1 MALRLSTGMRT
12 AMAGTNG
19 GIQEL
24 LNNGWL
30 EIYTGAQPLSA
41 DAVETGQMI
50 CKVSSTQ
57 GTAVGDGCKFGT
69 AASGTVP
76 LTTPKWEGVVVVD
89 AQVAGWFRFY
99 GSNGTGGSHGTSSA
113 AIRLDGNCGVS
124 GSDLVLKH
132 TNLSIDSILTIKK
145 FSFTQPAE

>member
-30 EIYTGAQPLSA
+30 EIYSGAQPASA
-41 DAVETGQMI
+41 DAVETGLMLV
-50 CKVSSTQ
+50 KLSSTS
-57 GTAVGDGCKFGT
+57 GTAVGDGVKFGT
-69 AASGTVP
+69 SAAGVIG
-76 LTTPKWEGVVVVD
+76 LTTPVWSGVVAVD
-89 AQVAGWFRFY
+89 GQVAGWFRLY
-99 GSNGTGGSHGTSSA
+99 GSNGTGGSHGTSST
-113 AIRLDGNCGVS
+113 AIRMDGNCGVS

-132 TNLSIDSILTIKK
+132 TNLTIDSILTIK
-145 FSFTQPAE
+145 SFNITQPAE